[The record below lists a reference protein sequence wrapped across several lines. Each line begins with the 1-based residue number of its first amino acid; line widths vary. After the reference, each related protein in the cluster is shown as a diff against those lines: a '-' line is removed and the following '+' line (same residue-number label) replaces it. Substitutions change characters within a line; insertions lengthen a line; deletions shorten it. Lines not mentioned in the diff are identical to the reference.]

1 MQGEKYIT
9 IISDRKKIILNLE
22 SILYVIMVGKNA
34 EIHVTGGVVYR
45 TRMTLGELET
55 RLGKAFIKVHRG
67 CIVSAMA
74 IYDVTDRINLCNGE
88 SLEYAKRK
96 KNVIIQQLDSN
107 KRSLISSFSK
117 DGIPVTPEEYRR
129 HYSSFDSMPFAF
141 ADIEMVFDE
150 KRHAVD
156 WIFKYGNPALA
167 KLEDVPLEK
176 LVGSSFASLFENM
189 DSKWLRL
196 YERATIYG
204 ETLETIDYSPE
215 IDKYLKVTCFPTFK
229 GHCGCILFDISEIE
243 LTGEKYIF

>member
-9 IISDRKKIILNLE
+9 IISDRKRIILNLE
-22 SILYVIMVGKNA
+22 SILYVIMVGKSA

-88 SLEYAKRK
+88 SLDYAKRK

-117 DGIPVTPEEYRR
+117 DGIPVTPE
-129 HYSSFDSMPFAF
+129 
-141 ADIEMVFDE
+141 
-150 KRHAVD
+150 
-156 WIFKYGNPALA
+156 
-167 KLEDVPLEK
+167 
-176 LVGSSFASLFENM
+176 
-189 DSKWLRL
+189 
-196 YERATIYG
+196 
-204 ETLETIDYSPE
+204 
-215 IDKYLKVTCFPTFK
+215 
-229 GHCGCILFDISEIE
+229 
-243 LTGEKYIF
+243 

>member
-9 IISDRKKIILNLE
+9 IISDRKRIILNLE
-22 SILYVIMVGKNA
+22 SILYVIMVGKSA

-167 KLEDVPLEK
+167 KLEDVSIEK

-196 YERATIYG
+196 YERATLYG

-229 GHCGCILFDISEIE
+229 GHCGCILFDIYEIE